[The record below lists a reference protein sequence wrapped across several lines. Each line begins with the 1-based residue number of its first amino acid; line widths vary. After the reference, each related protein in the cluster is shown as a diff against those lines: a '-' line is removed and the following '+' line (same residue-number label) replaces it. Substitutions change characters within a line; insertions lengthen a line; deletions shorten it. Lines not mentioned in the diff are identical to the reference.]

1 MNEKFTSGPWFI
13 KPREAIL
20 SPYVG
25 SISTT
30 RITILDTKDGQYQR
44 KHVIAQVANGNGRGD
59 ANAALI
65 AAAPEMYE
73 FGETTAEVMQILLER
88 LGPKPE
94 GLNAEIKRLA
104 KERIAEWQEIEKKAR
119 GEV

>member
-1 MNEKFTSGPWFI
+1 MNEKITPGPWFI

-65 AAAPEMYE
+65 AAAPEMYDILKHY
-73 FGETTAEVMQILLER
+73 FDLIQRADYGDILAEQKIFEDIVY
-88 LGPKPE
+88 
-94 GLNAEIKRLA
+94 
-104 KERIAEWQEIEKKAR
+104 IEEVLMKAR
-119 GEV
+119 GEE

>member
-1 MNEKFTSGPWFI
+1 MNEKFTPGPWFI

-65 AAAPEMYE
+65 AAAPEMYDILKHY
-73 FGETTAEVMQILLER
+73 FDLIQRADYGDILAEQKIFEDIVY
-88 LGPKPE
+88 
-94 GLNAEIKRLA
+94 
-104 KERIAEWQEIEKKAR
+104 IEEVLMKAR
-119 GEV
+119 GEE